1 MKKIGLIGL
10 LNSNL
15 FGMSDIDLPK
25 PVSGTENIIEN
36 CKYLCSLM
44 DPFKPYIITG
54 NKDGRAAAFGFTYK
68 KSYDTSYARFIY
80 LIISSNTIISIQC
93 FDGAWKASE

>member
-1 MKKIGLIGL
+1 
-10 LNSNL
+10 
-15 FGMSDIDLPK
+15 MSDIDLPK

-54 NKDGRAAAFGFTYK
+54 NKNGRAAAFGFTYK

-80 LIISSNTIISIQC
+80 LNIGSNTIISIQC
-93 FDGAWKASE
+93 FDGVWKASE

>member
-1 MKKIGLIGL
+1 
-10 LNSNL
+10 
-15 FGMSDIDLPK
+15 MSDIDLPK

-54 NKDGRAAAFGFTYK
+54 NKNGRVAAFGFTYK
-68 KSYDTSYARFIY
+68 KSYNTDYARFIY
-80 LIISSNTIISIQC
+80 INIGYNAIISIQC
-93 FDGAWKASE
+93 FNGVWKTSE

>member
-1 MKKIGLIGL
+1 
-10 LNSNL
+10 
-15 FGMSDIDLPK
+15 MSDIDLPK

-54 NKDGRAAAFGFTYK
+54 NKNGRAAFFGFTYK
-68 KSYDTSYARFIY
+68 KSSEYTDYARFIC
-80 LIISSNTIISIQC
+80 LNIGSNTIISIRC
-93 FDGAWKASE
+93 FNGVWETSE

>member
-1 MKKIGLIGL
+1 
-10 LNSNL
+10 
-15 FGMSDIDLPK
+15 MSDIDLPK

-54 NKDGRAAAFGFTYK
+54 NKDGRAATFGFTYK

-80 LIISSNTIISIQC
+80 LNIGSNTIISIQC
-93 FDGAWKASE
+93 FDGVWKTSE